1 MRDGLFQ
8 YLDEV
13 HFACADVVVQQAV
26 KALVVAVSVGRA
38 HGGARA
44 SNTLERPVLAH
55 TTKTAQ
61 PLRK

>member
-1 MRDGLFQ
+1 
-8 YLDEV
+8 
-13 HFACADVVVQQAV
+13 
-26 KALVVAVSVGRA
+26 VAVSVGRA